1 MFNNTDKGHSLLNWS
16 ASSLVKPTNWKIQG
30 QGSEVSRSGQGGL
43 YPTAGRCPL
52 TLAGSQDERPRG
64 LGLDACEGAELQE
77 ANAGSPLLHRNPST
91 RWSSRL
97 TRPPKCHRDQD
108 TVLHLPCRQ
117 PGLSPRSAWTQ
128 AEASSGLPDSD
139 SPQGRGPTASRRV
152 V

>member
-108 TVLHLPCRQ
+108 TVLRLPCRQ
-117 PGLSPRSAWTQ
+117 PGPSPRSAWTQ